1 MTLIKICGVK
11 DLAIAQVAVKT
22 GADLLGFNFH
32 PPSPRYI
39 SPSNAAIIICSLRNQ
54 FGSSCPQLVGV
65 FVEQSLSEIL
75 DIMSESGIDV
85 AQLTGV
91 NSIRA
96 KESLGERSFVAI
108 RPRNEKEASK
118 LIQEYRQDRVS
129 SDFLPSILIDAFHPN
144 LFGGTGELISTNIAV
159 RAVSECDQVLL
170 AGGLTPINVCNRIK
184 EIQPW
189 GVDVASGVET
199 SPGVKDASLI
209 HQFIL
214 AVRGSGINH
223 ASTGN

>member
-1 MTLIKICGVK
+1 MTSIKICGVK
-11 DLAIAQVAVKT
+11 ELATAEVAAKA

-65 FVEQSLSEIL
+65 FVEQSLTDIL
-75 DIMSESGIDV
+75 DIMSESGIDA

-96 KESLGERSFVAI
+96 KESLSERSYVAI
-108 RPRNEKEASK
+108 RPRNEEEANN
-118 LIQEYRQDRVS
+118 LIQKHRQDRAP
-129 SDFLPSILIDAFHPN
+129 SDFLPSILIDAFHPK
-144 LFGGTGELISTNIAV
+144 LFGGTGELISTDIAV
-159 RAVSECDQVLL
+159 TAVTACDHVLL
-170 AGGLTPINVCNRIK
+170 AGGLTPLNVSESIK

-199 SPGVKDASLI
+199 SPGIKDANLI
-209 HQFIL
+209 HDFIS

-223 ASTGN
+223 ASKER